1 MQTPSQKVQR
11 SALLLLSLCVGVLG
25 ICLTLQTRSASIQ
38 ILPHPLET
46 QINPNTAS
54 LGELLTL
61 PGIGPARAEA
71 IVLYRNTHRQ
81 GRAFVVPEDLCQ
93 VHGLGPALV
102 RDMAPWLS
110 LGETAIK

>member
-1 MQTPSQKVQR
+1 MQTSGQRVQR
-11 SALLLLSLCVGVLG
+11 SALLLLSLCVGILG
-25 ICLTLQTRSASIQ
+25 VCLILQTRSTSVQ
-38 ILPHPLET
+38 TLSHPLKT

-71 IVLYRNTHRQ
+71 IVRYRSTR
-81 GRAFVVPEDLCQ
+81 GGERAFIVLEDLCQ

-102 RDMAPWLS
+102 QDMAPWL
-110 LGETAIK
+110 LFDETAIK